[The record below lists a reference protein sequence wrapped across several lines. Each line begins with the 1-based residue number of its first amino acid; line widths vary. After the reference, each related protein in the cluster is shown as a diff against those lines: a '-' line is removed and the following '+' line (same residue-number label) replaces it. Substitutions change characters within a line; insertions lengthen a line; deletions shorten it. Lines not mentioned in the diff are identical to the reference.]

1 MEAPKK
7 TLLQKALTKG
17 EPKDL
22 DRDEV
27 LDIVYWFRCL
37 VGLTIGLLAGIMGIT
52 GYPVILIFGVSLFGL
67 THFYLTSYLEVDQDD
82 FN

>member
-7 TLLQKALTKG
+7 TLVQKAVTKG

-27 LDIVYWFRCL
+27 LDIVSY
-37 VGLTIGLLAGIMGIT
+37 IGS
-52 GYPVILIFGVSLFGL
+52 GV
-67 THFYLTSYLEVDQDD
+67 
-82 FN
+82 